1 MSDINVFYI
10 FIVFCII
17 ILSMTLHEAIHAFVS
32 YWQGDDTAKQDG
44 RLTLN
49 PIKHIDPI
57 MTIILPIVLY
67 IFNAPI
73 FGGAK
78 PVLFNLN
85 RLRNGEWSVAL
96 IALVGPLTNL
106 VIAFILFGILA
117 LLKVDPNSIIGFIL
131 SMGVRINL
139 GFFVFNMIPI
149 PPLDGSRVLYVLA
162 PDFVRRVMD
171 VIEQYGIIVVFA
183 IVMISSYTNVLELII
198 GNAINLI
205 LSLFSSIF
213 GI

>member
-17 ILSMTLHEAIHAFVS
+17 ILSMTLHEAMHAFVS

-57 MTIILPIVLY
+57 MTIILPIVLC

-78 PVLFNLN
+78 PVPFNLN

-106 VIAFILFGILA
+106 VIAFILFGILV